1 MSTFIPP
8 TPAAHKS
15 AEQHEEPSEQDS
27 FNHLLFKVLRLTSE
41 QVQDLNDWMKHQGI
55 PNVHE
60 VIAQNF
66 RKPHAL
72 EDDLQFI
79 REDKP
84 CHIQSNVMISLSLM
98 ITYIKHLRY
107 SAKTKYFGPFYYI
120 QIDPQDYDEWRT
132 TPPEEEVHFQTPSK
146 LGSPATPR
154 SMATSVA
161 SESYITLSNFKKG
174 IKRDAS
180 AYPIFKNERYYNTF
194 IRHFKATAKAQGLNS
209 LMDPNFTPGSDEY
222 EQQLFQDQQ
231 DFLYSVLISSLKT
244 DFSEALVK
252 DHEGDAQLIIELLH
266 EHHTGNSQ
274 YSRSEINRI
283 TKYLTNIKLDD
294 TWRGTN
300 ESFLMHYNDQL
311 RLLDS
316 LVDSDEKLPD
326 NTRVTFLE
334 SAVESV
340 PDLRRVKIT
349 DNVLQAQLDSTR
361 PITYRSYFDLLK
373 DAAFHLDQATKR
385 GSKIRR
391 TNVHFS
397 GPNNE
402 DDHQNLTSDDHQ
414 VIQQEDVC
422 NEPPEPLSYSVFQS
436 HFQGSSTSSTQKIFL
451 PKPIWEKLSKDQQ
464 QMIIDHNRSL
474 PKSGSSSI
482 STPNKSP
489 SPLPHKPTPQQTA
502 KSQQVHTHQSDESTA
517 DTTKIETTPSDPLL
531 AMVHQSI
538 HTSNDDASDITK
550 VLSAKRSRQIQVCKH
565 YIFQHANHTNNQLV
579 DHGANGG
586 LAGSDMRV
594 IYKTHRKINI
604 SGIDNHEV
612 NGLDVVT
619 AATLLNTSLGK
630 VIGIFN
636 EYAHLGKGSSI
647 HSSGQLEWFKTH
659 VDEKSIKVG
668 GTQLITTLEG
678 YSVPLLIKD
687 GLAYAT
693 SLGRPTDQDMDTY
706 PHVFFTSPDEWDPSV
721 LDHDPPPLDGLD
733 PSQVLDQPFGDPM
746 FDAYGDFNE
755 RIIANLNIHLDA
767 PPEDYGS
774 YIANLHQ
781 GSSQEP
787 DWNALRPFFAWTSP
801 SSIQDTFNVTTRHG
815 SAPHTQDY
823 IKKHFKSRNPV
834 FNIPRCSEAVATDTI
849 FSDTPA
855 VDDGSTMAQ
864 FFCGRDTLVCD
875 AYGIKSTKQFIN
887 TLSDNIRKRGAMDT
901 LISDGGK
908 YEISKRVTDLLR
920 SLFIQD
926 YQSEPYHQHQNKAE
940 NRFGLAKRYTNT
952 VMNTSG
958 CPAFCWLLC
967 LQYICVVLN
976 HLASPTL
983 QGICPVQALEGTTPD
998 ISFLLHFSFYEPV
1011 YYRID
1016 SSEPDLNFPSSSN
1029 EKKGYWVGFADNQG
1043 DSLTWRILTEDTQ
1056 KIIIRSGVRS
1066 ALRTTT
1072 NQRLASPSGEGTTLP
1087 FPIPYSQSQNSL
1099 PLDPLDASTPNF
1111 EHFVKSQTGEDE
1123 DNPIPMANIDIP
1135 NLLGRSFL
1143 LPPEDNG
1150 ERHMAKV
1157 IDIDDHGQTLEDLIF
1172 KLKINKDQA
1181 EEIMSYN
1188 QLMDYIQ
1195 KGTDAEEDPDSLFK
1209 FRDIVAHQ
1217 GPLESTDPNHKGS
1230 KYNVMVEWESGEVT
1244 YEPLTLISKD
1254 DPITCAVYA
1263 KKHDLLDTT
1272 GWKHLK
1278 RYAKTS
1284 KRLIRAVK
1292 QSRIRQVRA
1301 SVRYQHGFQVPK
1313 DYNDA
1318 MRLDKEN
1325 GNTHWQDAMDLEL
1338 TQIHEYKVFKD
1349 TGKAKF
1355 HNGKVVTPDG
1365 FQKIRVHFAYAVKH
1379 DGRFKARLVAD
1390 GHLTKE
1396 PVESIYSGV
1405 VSLRSLR
1412 MVVFLSQLN
1421 NLEIWGADVGNAYLE
1436 AYTDEKLCIMAGPEL
1451 KELQGHLLIMV
1462 KALYGTRS
1470 GGARWHDR
1478 LFDILQEM
1486 KFKPSK
1492 ADPDVW
1498 MRPEPGGTC
1507 YEYIA
1512 VYVDD
1517 LAIAAKDSQAFCNE
1531 LKKKYNL
1538 KLKGV
1543 GPLDYH
1549 LGCTYKKDPDG
1560 TLAADPRRYVNKIL
1574 ESFERMFKEK
1584 PRKSRPPLEGG
1595 DHPELD
1601 TSELCD
1607 EHQTKQFQTLIGQ
1620 LQWLISLGRFDIA
1633 VHVMSLSRFRAQPR
1647 KGHLD
1652 RAKRIIGYLL
1662 FLPDGAIRFRTGE
1675 PDFSSLKDQEY
1686 DWTRTVYSGACEQIP
1701 HDIPKHLGKHVQT
1714 THYVDA
1720 NLHHDL
1726 ATGKA
1731 VTAALHFLNQTPIDA
1746 YTKRQSTVETATYG
1760 SEFVAA
1766 RTAVDQII
1774 DIRTTL
1780 IYLGVPIRD
1789 KSYMFGDNKSVVTS
1803 STIPN
1808 STISKR
1814 HHLASYHRVREA
1826 IAAKFISFHW
1836 KDGKSNPADILSK
1849 HWEFATVWPML
1860 KPILFW
1866 RGETATQL
1874 KGSDRIPSTT
1884 PAAEPPRDAK
1894 DSGSARSHSTHLETS
1909 SSTDPKRSPTQS
1921 VTRYQDQI
1929 SVRCTRW
1936 TLRMPSFTRA
1946 PHAQPSL
1953 SNFTRRDSDFG
1964 EPTRSRGTTRLEQN
1978 FPTSPQNKKTKLTHR
1993 SLYMSLRTILTPHVN

>member
-8 TPAAHKS
+8 TPTATKS

-27 FNHLLFKVLRLTSE
+27 LNHLLFKVLRLTSE
-41 QVQDLNDWMKHQGI
+41 QVQDLNDWMKHRGF

-60 VIAQNF
+60 IIVQNF
-66 RKPHAL
+66 RNPHEL
-72 EDDLQFI
+72 KDDLQFI
-79 REDKP
+79 RESKTYY
-84 CHIQSNVMISLSLM
+84 IQANVMVSLSLM
-98 ITYIKHLRY
+98 TTYIKHLRY
-107 SAKTKYFGPFYYI
+107 LAKAKHFGPFYYI
-120 QIDPQDYDEWRT
+120 QIDPQDYDEWRIST
-132 TPPEEEVHFQTPSK
+132 PEEEIHFQTPSK
-146 LGSPATPR
+146 FGSPATPR
-154 SMATSVA
+154 SMATSKA
-161 SESYITLSNFKKG
+161 SESYITLTNFKKG

-194 IRHFKATAKAQGLNS
+194 IRHFKATAKAQGLS
-209 LMDPNFTPGSDEY
+209 TLMDPNFTPGSDEY
-222 EQQLFQDQQ
+222 GQQLFQEQQ

-252 DHEGDAQLIIELLH
+252 DHEGDAQLILELLH

-274 YSRSEINRI
+274 YLRSEINRI

-316 LVDSDEKLPD
+316 LVDPEEKLFD

-361 PITYRSYFDLLK
+361 PITYKSYFDLLK

-385 GSKIRR
+385 GNKIRR

-397 GPNNE
+397 GPNDE
-402 DDHQNLTSDDHQ
+402 GDHQNPLSDDLQ
-414 VIQQEDVC
+414 AIQQEDVC
-422 NEPPEPLSYSVFQS
+422 SEPPEPLSYSVFQS

-482 STPNKSP
+482 LTPNKSP

-502 KSQQVHTHQSDESTA
+502 KSQQVHTHQSNESTA
-517 DTTKIETTPSDPLL
+517 DSTKIETTPSDPLL

-538 HTSNDDASDITK
+538 HTSDDDASDITK
-550 VLSAKRSRQIQVCKH
+550 VLSAKRSRQIQVCKQ

-579 DHGANGG
+579 DRGANGG
-586 LAGSDMRV
+586 LAGSHMRV

-636 EYAHLGKGSSI
+636 EYAHIGKGSSI

-668 GTQLITTLEG
+668 GTQLIATLDG

-693 SLGRPTDQDMDTY
+693 SLGRPTDHDMDSY

-755 RIIANLNIHLDA
+755 RIIANLNILLDA
-767 PPEDYGS
+767 PPEDCRS
-774 YIANLHQ
+774 YTANLHQ
-781 GSSQEP
+781 SSSQEP

-815 SAPHTQDY
+815 IAPHTQDY

-920 SLFIQD
+920 SLFIKD

-958 CPAFCWLLC
+958 CPACCWLLC

-998 ISFLLHFSFYEPV
+998 ISFLLHFSFYEPI
-1011 YYRID
+1011 YYSID
-1016 SSEPDLNFPSSSN
+1016 SSEPDLHFPSSSN

-1043 DSLTWRILTEDTQ
+1043 DSLTWRILTEDTE

-1072 NQRLASPSGEGTTLP
+1072 NQRLASSSGEGTTLP
-1087 FPIPYSQSQNSL
+1087 FPIPYPQQSSNSL
-1099 PLDPLDASTPNF
+1099 PLDPIDASTSNF
-1111 EHFVKSQTGEDE
+1111 EQFVKSQSGEDE
-1123 DNPIPMANIDIP
+1123 DHPIPMTNIDIP

-1143 LPPEDNG
+1143 LSPEDNG
-1150 ERHMAKV
+1150 ERYMAKI
-1157 IDIDDHGQTLEDLIF
+1157 IDIDDHGQHLEDIKF
-1172 KLKINKDQA
+1172 KLKISKDQA

-1217 GPLESTDPNHKGS
+1217 GPLESADPNHKGS
-1230 KYNVMVEWESGEVT
+1230 KYNVMVEWESGEIT
-1244 YEPLTLISKD
+1244 YEPLALISKD

-1301 SVRYQHGFQVPK
+1301 SARYQHGFQVPR

-1338 TQIHEYKVFKD
+1338 TQIHEYKVFRD

-1365 FQKIRVHFAYAVKH
+1365 FQKIRVHFVYAVKH

-1412 MVVFLSQLN
+1412 MVLFLSQLN

-1436 AYTDEKLCIMAGPEL
+1436 AYTDEKLCIMAGPEF

-1478 LFDILQEM
+1478 LFDILQEL

-1517 LAIAAKDSQAFCNE
+1517 LAIYAKDPQAFCNE

-1543 GPLDYH
+1543 GPLEYH
-1549 LGCTYKKDPDG
+1549 LGCTYKKDPDE

-1574 ESFERMFKEK
+1574 ESYERMFMEK

-1652 RAKRIIGYLL
+1652 RAKRIVGYLL

-1675 PDFSSLKDQEY
+1675 PDFSSLRDQEY

-1701 HDIPKHLGKHVQT
+1701 HDIPKPLGKHVQT

-1731 VTAALHFLNQTPIDA
+1731 VTAVLHFLNQTPIDA

-1780 IYLGVPIRD
+1780 RYLGVPIREM
-1789 KSYMFGDNKSVVTS
+1789 SYRFGDNRSVVTS

-1884 PAAEPPRDAK
+1884 PGAEPPRDAK
-1894 DSGSARSHSTHLETS
+1894 DSGSARPHSTHLETS
-1909 SSTDPKRSPTQS
+1909 STNRS
-1921 VTRYQDQI
+1921 
-1929 SVRCTRW
+1929 
-1936 TLRMPSFTRA
+1936 
-1946 PHAQPSL
+1946 
-1953 SNFTRRDSDFG
+1953 
-1964 EPTRSRGTTRLEQN
+1964 
-1978 FPTSPQNKKTKLTHR
+1978 
-1993 SLYMSLRTILTPHVN
+1993 

>member
-41 QVQDLNDWMKHQGI
+41 QVQDLNDWMKHRGI

-84 CHIQSNVMISLSLM
+84 CYIQSNVMISLSLM

-161 SESYITLSNFKKG
+161 SESYITLSNFKNG

-209 LMDPNFTPGSDEY
+209 LMDPNYTPGSDEY

-482 STPNKSP
+482 STPNKGP

-550 VLSAKRSRQIQVCKH
+550 VLSTKRSRQIQVCKH

-579 DHGANGG
+579 DRGANGG
-586 LAGSDMRV
+586 LAGSDMPV

-755 RIIANLNIHLDA
+755 RIIANLNILLDA

-834 FNIPRCSEAVATDTI
+834 FNIPRRSEAVATDTI

-908 YEISKRVTDLLR
+908 YEISKRVTDLLC

-940 NRFGLAKRYTNT
+940 NRFGLAKHYTNT

-1157 IDIDDHGQTLEDLIF
+1157 IDIDDHGQTLEDIKF

-1365 FQKIRVHFAYAVKH
+1365 FQKIRVHFVYAVKH

-1436 AYTDEKLCIMAGPEL
+1436 AYTDEKLCIMAGPEF

-1543 GPLDYH
+1543 GPLEYH

-1601 TSELCD
+1601 TSEFCD

-1652 RAKRIIGYLL
+1652 RAKRIVGYLL

-1701 HDIPKHLGKHVQT
+1701 HDIPKPLGKHVQT
-1714 THYVDA
+1714 TPYVDA

-1780 IYLGVPIRD
+1780 RYLGVPIRD

-1874 KGSDRIPSTT
+1874 KGSERNPSTT
-1884 PAAEPPRDAK
+1884 PGADPPRDAK
-1894 DSGSARSHSTHLETS
+1894 DSSSARSHSTHLETS
-1909 SSTDPKRSPTQS
+1909 SSNRP
-1921 VTRYQDQI
+1921 
-1929 SVRCTRW
+1929 
-1936 TLRMPSFTRA
+1936 
-1946 PHAQPSL
+1946 
-1953 SNFTRRDSDFG
+1953 
-1964 EPTRSRGTTRLEQN
+1964 
-1978 FPTSPQNKKTKLTHR
+1978 
-1993 SLYMSLRTILTPHVN
+1993 

>member
-41 QVQDLNDWMKHQGI
+41 QVQDLNDWMKHRGI

-84 CHIQSNVMISLSLM
+84 CYIQSNVMISLSLM

-266 EHHTGNSQ
+266 ERHTGNSQ

-373 DAAFHLDQATKR
+373 DAAFHPDQATKR

-579 DHGANGG
+579 DRGANGG

-594 IYKTHRKINI
+594 IYKTHRQINI
-604 SGIDNHEV
+604 SSIDNHEV

-619 AATLLNTSLGK
+619 AATLFNTSLGK

-733 PSQVLDQPFGDPM
+733 PSQELDQPFGDPM

-755 RIIANLNIHLDA
+755 RIIANLNILLDA

-834 FNIPRCSEAVATDTI
+834 FNIPRRSEAVATDTI

-864 FFCGRDTLVCD
+864 FFCGQDTLVCD

-1157 IDIDDHGQTLEDLIF
+1157 IDIDDHGQTLEDIKF

-1365 FQKIRVHFAYAVKH
+1365 FQKIRVHFVYAVKH

-1436 AYTDEKLCIMAGPEL
+1436 AYTDEKLCIMAGPEF

-1543 GPLDYH
+1543 GPLEYH

-1560 TLAADPRRYVNKIL
+1560 TLAADPRKV
-1574 ESFERMFKEK
+1574 
-1584 PRKSRPPLEGG
+1584 
-1595 DHPELD
+1595 
-1601 TSELCD
+1601 C
-1607 EHQTKQFQTLIGQ
+1607 QQ
-1620 LQWLISLGRFDIA
+1620 
-1633 VHVMSLSRFRAQPR
+1633 
-1647 KGHLD
+1647 
-1652 RAKRIIGYLL
+1652 
-1662 FLPDGAIRFRTGE
+1662 
-1675 PDFSSLKDQEY
+1675 
-1686 DWTRTVYSGACEQIP
+1686 
-1701 HDIPKHLGKHVQT
+1701 
-1714 THYVDA
+1714 
-1720 NLHHDL
+1720 
-1726 ATGKA
+1726 
-1731 VTAALHFLNQTPIDA
+1731 
-1746 YTKRQSTVETATYG
+1746 
-1760 SEFVAA
+1760 
-1766 RTAVDQII
+1766 
-1774 DIRTTL
+1774 
-1780 IYLGVPIRD
+1780 
-1789 KSYMFGDNKSVVTS
+1789 
-1803 STIPN
+1803 
-1808 STISKR
+1808 
-1814 HHLASYHRVREA
+1814 
-1826 IAAKFISFHW
+1826 
-1836 KDGKSNPADILSK
+1836 
-1849 HWEFATVWPML
+1849 
-1860 KPILFW
+1860 
-1866 RGETATQL
+1866 
-1874 KGSDRIPSTT
+1874 
-1884 PAAEPPRDAK
+1884 
-1894 DSGSARSHSTHLETS
+1894 
-1909 SSTDPKRSPTQS
+1909 DP
-1921 VTRYQDQI
+1921 
-1929 SVRCTRW
+1929 
-1936 TLRMPSFTRA
+1936 
-1946 PHAQPSL
+1946 
-1953 SNFTRRDSDFG
+1953 
-1964 EPTRSRGTTRLEQN
+1964 
-1978 FPTSPQNKKTKLTHR
+1978 
-1993 SLYMSLRTILTPHVN
+1993 

>member
-8 TPAAHKS
+8 TPAANNS
-15 AEQHEEPSEQDS
+15 AEQHGEPSEQDS
-27 FNHLLFKVLRLTSE
+27 FNHLLFKALRLTSE
-41 QVQDLNDWMKHQGI
+41 QVQDLNDWMKHRGI

-84 CHIQSNVMISLSLM
+84 CYIQSNVMISLSLM

-349 DNVLQAQLDSTR
+349 DNVLQTQLDSTR

-538 HTSNDDASDITK
+538 YTSDDDASDITK

-586 LAGSDMRV
+586 LAGSDIRV

-647 HSSGQLEWFKTH
+647 HSSGQLEWFRTH

-755 RIIANLNIHLDA
+755 RIIANLNILLDA
-767 PPEDYGS
+767 PPEDYGL

-823 IKKHFKSRNPV
+823 IKKHFKPRNPV
-834 FNIPRCSEAVATDTI
+834 FNIPRHSEAVATDTI

-958 CPAFCWLLC
+958 CPACCWLLC

-1087 FPIPYSQSQNSL
+1087 FPIPYSQQSQNYL
-1099 PLDPLDASTPNF
+1099 PLDPLDSSTPNF
-1111 EHFVKSQTGEDE
+1111 EHFVKSQTGADE

-1150 ERHMAKV
+1150 ECHMAKI
-1157 IDIDDHGQTLEDLIF
+1157 IDIDDHGQTLEDIKF

-1195 KGTDAEEDPDSLFK
+1195 KGTDAEQDPDSLFK

-1301 SVRYQHGFQVPK
+1301 SARYQHGFQVPK

-1365 FQKIRVHFAYAVKH
+1365 FQKIRVHFVYAVKH

-1421 NLEIWGADVGNAYLE
+1421 KLEIWGADVGNH
-1436 AYTDEKLCIMAGPEL
+1436 IL
-1451 KELQGHLLIMV
+1451 KPTLMKSYASWLDQSS
-1462 KALYGTRS
+1462 RS
-1470 GGARWHDR
+1470 YR
-1478 LFDILQEM
+1478 
-1486 KFKPSK
+1486 
-1492 ADPDVW
+1492 
-1498 MRPEPGGTC
+1498 
-1507 YEYIA
+1507 
-1512 VYVDD
+1512 
-1517 LAIAAKDSQAFCNE
+1517 
-1531 LKKKYNL
+1531 
-1538 KLKGV
+1538 
-1543 GPLDYH
+1543 
-1549 LGCTYKKDPDG
+1549 
-1560 TLAADPRRYVNKIL
+1560 
-1574 ESFERMFKEK
+1574 
-1584 PRKSRPPLEGG
+1584 
-1595 DHPELD
+1595 
-1601 TSELCD
+1601 
-1607 EHQTKQFQTLIGQ
+1607 
-1620 LQWLISLGRFDIA
+1620 
-1633 VHVMSLSRFRAQPR
+1633 
-1647 KGHLD
+1647 
-1652 RAKRIIGYLL
+1652 
-1662 FLPDGAIRFRTGE
+1662 
-1675 PDFSSLKDQEY
+1675 
-1686 DWTRTVYSGACEQIP
+1686 
-1701 HDIPKHLGKHVQT
+1701 
-1714 THYVDA
+1714 
-1720 NLHHDL
+1720 
-1726 ATGKA
+1726 
-1731 VTAALHFLNQTPIDA
+1731 
-1746 YTKRQSTVETATYG
+1746 ATY
-1760 SEFVAA
+1760 
-1766 RTAVDQII
+1766 
-1774 DIRTTL
+1774 
-1780 IYLGVPIRD
+1780 
-1789 KSYMFGDNKSVVTS
+1789 
-1803 STIPN
+1803 
-1808 STISKR
+1808 
-1814 HHLASYHRVREA
+1814 
-1826 IAAKFISFHW
+1826 
-1836 KDGKSNPADILSK
+1836 
-1849 HWEFATVWPML
+1849 
-1860 KPILFW
+1860 
-1866 RGETATQL
+1866 
-1874 KGSDRIPSTT
+1874 
-1884 PAAEPPRDAK
+1884 
-1894 DSGSARSHSTHLETS
+1894 
-1909 SSTDPKRSPTQS
+1909 
-1921 VTRYQDQI
+1921 
-1929 SVRCTRW
+1929 
-1936 TLRMPSFTRA
+1936 
-1946 PHAQPSL
+1946 
-1953 SNFTRRDSDFG
+1953 
-1964 EPTRSRGTTRLEQN
+1964 
-1978 FPTSPQNKKTKLTHR
+1978 
-1993 SLYMSLRTILTPHVN
+1993 